1 MLFYGPAGTGKTST
15 ILAMC
20 RDMYGCVFARCP
32 LPFARPL
39 SPRAPHCSFHTSSTS
54 PELMKTRVM
63 ELNASEERGIAV
75 VRDKVKVFA
84 QVRERR
90 SPPSSFSAA
99 SCFPRYR
106 ANTLLSPSR
115 RRAPW
120 AAAVTMEVASIS
132 I

>member
-20 RDMYGCVFARCP
+20 RDMYGCVCARCP

-84 QVRERR
+84 QVRVQRSFLILLPRYCAERPA
-90 SPPSSFSAA
+90 SPSS
-99 SCFPRYR
+99 RH
-106 ANTLLSPSR
+106 
-115 RRAPW
+115 RAPW
-120 AAAVTMEVASIS
+120 AAAAGRLSR
-132 I
+132 